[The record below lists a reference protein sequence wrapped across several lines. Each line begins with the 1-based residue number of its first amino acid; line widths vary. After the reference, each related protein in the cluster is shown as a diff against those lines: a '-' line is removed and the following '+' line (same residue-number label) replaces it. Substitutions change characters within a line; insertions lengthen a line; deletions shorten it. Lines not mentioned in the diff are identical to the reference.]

1 MPDSFMSSLIYNCL
15 NCRLIPVAK
24 VLKSNS
30 EVANIINVYH
40 MVVSCSQHVHS
51 SDSNIGLKID
61 YFKGPQCCISFVDF
75 RLVSLEQKTTFQ
87 RYYFSV
93 YGEVALFIDWR
104 ALGFMFL
111 FNNRCEGKH
120 RCNIIMYRNIV

>member
-1 MPDSFMSSLIYNCL
+1 MFTTCTFL
-15 NCRLIPVAK
+15 RLEHW
-24 VLKSNS
+24 LENRLFQRS
-30 EVANIINVYH
+30 
-40 MVVSCSQHVHS
+40 
-51 SDSNIGLKID
+51 
-61 YFKGPQCCISFVDF
+61 PQCCISFVDI

-104 ALGFMFL
+104 ALDFMFL